1 MTQTTYKHFT
11 VTIDDGLAT
20 VLMDKADSPVNSI
33 SPDFGAELAEIIER
47 VETDT
52 EIKALVIGSAKRNNF
67 LAGADIP
74 WLFTLEDSSDA
85 LELITAG
92 QGLFQRIEDLHSKH
106 GKPVVAAIDGACL
119 GGGCELA
126 LASGIRIATDNKKTV
141 LGQPEVKIGVIPAGG
156 GTQRLPKLVGITTAL
171 DLILTG
177 KNIRPHKA
185 RKIGLVDEVCP
196 SEVLMAVAAKRARAA
211 IGVKAKGPS
220 GLDRLKGLL
229 SPQAIQQLALEET
242 PVGRNLLFSKA
253 EEKLLATTGGNYPAP
268 VAALRAIRVGVEDGS
283 EAGYAAEVAEF
294 SKLVTS
300 PEAKA
305 LMSVFF
311 ASTELKKDSGIDSD
325 VKPREVRNVGVLGA
339 GLMGSGITTVN
350 TVKAGVRTRLKDVS
364 DEGVAKG
371 MAYVRRVLD
380 KQVKRRWITKGEA
393 DRAMFKITG
402 TTDFSGFGNVD
413 VVIEA
418 VFEDLDLKRSM
429 VAEIE
434 AVTPD
439 TTIFA
444 TNTSSI
450 PITQIAEGSKRPG
463 NVIGMHYFS
472 PVEKMP
478 LLEVIVT
485 DDTEDWVTATCVA
498 LGKRQGLTVI
508 VVRDGAGFYTTRVLA
523 PYMNEVGHLLED
535 GVSIEAIDAAMVSWG
550 FPVGP
555 ITLTDEVG
563 IDVGA
568 KIGKIMHAAFGDRL
582 KPVAGYETLVEDG
595 RYGRKNGRGFYTYT
609 DGKKGGVDESVY
621 KVLGA
626 PGRIEMDADE
636 IQRRLGLL
644 FINEAARCL
653 EEGILRSARDGD
665 IGAIFGLGFPP
676 FRGGPFTHIDHVGAT
691 AVVEQLD
698 ELAAEHGDRYQPA
711 QILRDRA
718 TDGERFRR

>member
-85 LELITAG
+85 LELLTAG

-211 IGVKAKGPS
+211 IGFKAKGPS

-325 VKPREVRNVGVLGA
+325 VKPREVANVGVLGA

-402 TTDFSGFGNVD
+402 TTDFSGFGKVD

-463 NVIGMHYFS
+463 NIIGMHYFS

-485 DDTEDWVTATCVA
+485 DATEDWVTATCVA

-523 PYMNEVGHLLED
+523 PYMNEVGHLLEE
-535 GVSIEAIDAAMVSWG
+535 GVSIESIDAAMVSWG

-582 KPVAGYETLVEDG
+582 KPVAGYETLVKDG

-621 KVLGA
+621 KVLGTPA
-626 PGRIEMDADE
+626 RIEMEVEE

-676 FRGGPFTHIDHVGAT
+676 FRGGPFAHIDHVG
-691 AVVEQLD
+691 
-698 ELAAEHGDRYQPA
+698 
-711 QILRDRA
+711 
-718 TDGERFRR
+718 

>member
-85 LELITAG
+85 LELLTAG

-325 VKPREVRNVGVLGA
+325 VKPREVANVGVLGA

-402 TTDFSGFGNVD
+402 TTDFSGFGKVD

-463 NVIGMHYFS
+463 NIIGMHYFS

-485 DDTEDWVTATCVA
+485 DATEDWVTATCVA

-523 PYMNEVGHLLED
+523 PYMNEVGHLLEE

-582 KPVAGYETLVEDG
+582 KPVAGYETLVKDG

-621 KVLGA
+621 KVLGTPA
-626 PGRIEMDADE
+626 RIEMEVEE

-676 FRGGPFTHIDHVGAT
+676 FRGGPFAHIDHVGA
-691 AVVEQLD
+691 AIIVEQLD
-698 ELAAEHGDRYQPA
+698 ELAAKHGDRYQPS
-711 QILRDRA
+711 QILRTHA
-718 TDGERFRR
+718 ADGTTFR

>member
-1 MTQTTYKHFT
+1 MAQPTYKNFT
-11 VTIDDGLAT
+11 VTVDDGVAT

-33 SPDFGAELAEIIER
+33 SPDFAGELAEIIER
-47 VETDT
+47 VETDGD
-52 EIKALVIGSAKRNNF
+52 IKALVIGSSKRNNF

-92 QGLFQRIEDLHSKH
+92 QGLFQRIEDLHVKH

-126 LASGIRIATDNKKTV
+126 LAASIRVATDNKKTL
-141 LGQPEVKIGVIPAGG
+141 LGQPEVKIGVIPGGG

-196 SEVLMAVAAKRARAA
+196 SEVLMAVATKRATSA
-211 IGVKAKGPS
+211 IGTKAKGPS
-220 GLDRLKGLL
+220 GLERLKGLL

-268 VAALRAIRVGVEDGS
+268 VAALRAIRVGIEDGS
-283 EAGYAAEVAEF
+283 DSGYAAEVEEF

-311 ASTELKKDSGIDSD
+311 ASTELKKDTGVDTDALPRD
-325 VKPREVRNVGVLGA
+325 VQNVGVLGA

-350 TVKAGVRTRLKDVS
+350 TVKAGVRTRLKDIS

-371 MAYVRRVLD
+371 LAYVRRVLD

-402 TTDFSGFGNVD
+402 TTDFSGFRNVD

-450 PITQIAEGSKRPG
+450 PITQIAKGAKRPG
-463 NVIGMHYFS
+463 NIIGMHYFS

-485 DDTEDWVTATCVA
+485 DATEDWVTATCVA

-508 VVRDGAGFYTTRVLA
+508 VVSDGTGFYTTRVLA
-523 PYMNEVGHLLED
+523 PYMNEVGHLLEE
-535 GVSIEAIDAAMVSWG
+535 GVAIEAIDTAMVSWG

-582 KPVAGYETLVEDG
+582 KPVAGYETLVKDG

-621 KVLGA
+621 KVLGTPA
-626 PGRIEMDADE
+626 RIDMDAED
-636 IQRRLGLL
+636 IQHRLGLL

-676 FRGGPFTHIDHVGAT
+676 FRGGPFAHIDHVGAA

-698 ELAAEHGDRYQPA
+698 ALAAEHGDRYQPA
-711 QILRDRA
+711 QILRTHA
-718 TDGERFRR
+718 ADGTTFR

>member
-1 MTQTTYKHFT
+1 M
-11 VTIDDGLAT
+11 VDDGLAT
-20 VLMDKADSPVNSI
+20 VLMDKAGSPVNSI
-33 SPDFGAELAEIIER
+33 SPDFGRELAEIIER

-74 WLFTLEDSSDA
+74 WLFSLEDSSDA
-85 LELITAG
+85 RELIVAG
-92 QGLFQRIEDLHSKH
+92 QGLFQRIEDLHTKH
-106 GKPVVAAIDGACL
+106 GKPVVVAIDGACL
-119 GGGCELA
+119 GGGCELS
-126 LASGIRIATDNKKTV
+126 LAASFRIATNNKATV
-141 LGQPEVKIGVIPAGG
+141 LGQPEVKIGVIPGGG
-156 GTQRLPKLVGITTAL
+156 GTQRLPKLVGIATAL

-177 KNIRPHKA
+177 KNIRPYKA

-196 SEVLMAVAAKRARAA
+196 SEVLMDVAAKRARAA
-211 IGVKAKGPS
+211 IGVKVKGPS
-220 GLDRLKGLL
+220 GLERLKGLL

-268 VAALRAIRVGVEDGS
+268 VAALRAIRVGIDQGPA
-283 EAGYAAEVAEF
+283 AGYAAELDEF
-294 SKLVTS
+294 LKLVAT

-311 ASTELKKDSGIDSD
+311 GSTELKKDTGIDSD
-325 VKPREVRNVGVLGA
+325 ARPRDVRNVGVLGA

-350 TVKAGVRTRLKDVS
+350 TTKAGVHTRLKDIS
-364 DEGVAKG
+364 DEGIAKG
-371 MAYVRRVLD
+371 LAYVRRVLD
-380 KQVKRRWITKGEA
+380 KQVKRRWISTGEA

-450 PITQIAEGSKRPG
+450 PIAQIAEGAKRPG
-463 NVIGMHYFS
+463 NIIGMHYFS

-523 PYMNEVGHLLED
+523 PYMNEVGHLLEE

-582 KPVAGYETLVEDG
+582 KPVAGYEKLVEDG
-595 RYGRKNGRGFYTYT
+595 RHGRKNGRGFYTYK

-621 KVLGA
+621 KVLGTPA
-626 PGRIEMDADE
+626 RIDMDAEE

-676 FRGGPFTHIDHVGAT
+676 FRGGPFTYVDHVGAT
-691 AVVEQLD
+691 TIVEQLD
-698 ELAAEHGDRYQPA
+698 ALASEHGDRYQPA
-711 QILRDRA
+711 QILRTHA
-718 TDGERFRR
+718 TDGTKFRS